1 MPPSILLPLRLPLPC
16 PHTHLPWLLP
26 LPYFDLILSQ
36 SLRLDEGLWEVSMPC
51 PPFLLQTQAASQT
64 GEHFKNQTS
73 WATWFRVCPPSR
85 SQQLRKMHRSA
96 FSLVTEVS
104 KWSTS
109 RVPLLQGDS
118 LSIQQIIMVCLL
130 CSQHW
135 SWCLVPGIQL

>member
-64 GEHFKNQTS
+64 GEHFKNQTP

-85 SQQLRKMHRSA
+85 SIKNSSALDKISLNDWLSLDVSRFPRGICLPCDLVQPYNTTQLKIRRDCYPLSA
-96 FSLVTEVS
+96 IHYNV
-104 KWSTS
+104 
-109 RVPLLQGDS
+109 
-118 LSIQQIIMVCLL
+118 
-130 CSQHW
+130 
-135 SWCLVPGIQL
+135 